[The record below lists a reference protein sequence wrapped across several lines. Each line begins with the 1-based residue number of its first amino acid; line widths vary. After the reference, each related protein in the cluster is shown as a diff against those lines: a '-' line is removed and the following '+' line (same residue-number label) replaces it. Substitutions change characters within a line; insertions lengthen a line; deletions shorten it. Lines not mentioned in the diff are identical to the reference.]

1 MCIGNTFVSLF
12 DSYHSD
18 CIAGA
23 LFAQGLTLELLYEF
37 HTFMMFLVCFVVSV
51 VNDVCE
57 VSVIV
62 HPPFFIMMLRIVI
75 PVVGNVYRE
84 RCWSLG
90 KWWA

>member
-1 MCIGNTFVSLF
+1 
-12 DSYHSD
+12 
-18 CIAGA
+18 
-23 LFAQGLTLELLYEF
+23 
-37 HTFMMFLVCFVVSV
+37 MMFLVCFVVSV

-57 VSVIV
+57 VFVIV